1 MTRSRKIIHI
11 DADAF
16 YAAIEI
22 RDDPGLRGLPVAV
35 GGSADRRGVITTCSY
50 EARRYGVRSAM
61 STGEALRLCPHLV
74 LVDVHMDKYR
84 AASAVMRNIFTRYT
98 NIIEPL
104 SLDEAYLDVTNSS
117 ECRGSAT
124 LIAEDI
130 LQRVFEALQITVSAG
145 VAPNKFLAKIA
156 SDWNKPNG
164 IKVIRPE
171 EAEDFV
177 ADLPVKRIHGV
188 GKVTAERLHRHGIE
202 TCGDIRTWELNALY
216 KQFGSFGQ
224 RLHDFAYGRDERE
237 VTSDRIRKSVS
248 VEHTYA
254 EDLAD
259 AAACYS
265 CLPDLLERLSV
276 RLARLPEHF
285 QISKSFVKVKFDNF
299 TTTTLE
305 RVGTDAT
312 EENYAALFREAL
324 AREDRAVRLLGIG
337 VRFRQT
343 GDAQRGIQL
352 DLFPELS
359 GRTAGRGQ
367 AE

>member
-61 STGEALRLCPHLV
+61 STGEAMRLCPHLV
-74 LVDVHMDKYR
+74 LVGVNMEKYR
-84 AASAVMRNIFTRYT
+84 SASTVMRSIFKDYT
-98 NIIEPL
+98 ELIEPL
-104 SLDEAYLDVTNSS
+104 SLDEAYLDVSDSTQ
-117 ECRGSAT
+117 CRGSAT
-124 LIAEDI
+124 LIAREI
-130 LQRVFEALQITVSAG
+130 RQRVFEALQITVSAG

-156 SDWNKPNG
+156 SDWNKPDG
-164 IKVIRPE
+164 LKVIRPE
-171 EAEDFV
+171 DIDSFV

-188 GKVTAERLHRHGIE
+188 GRVTAERLQRHGIE
-202 TCGDIRTWELNALY
+202 TCGDIRTWELNDLM
-216 KQFGSFGQ
+216 KQFGSFGH
-224 RLHDFAYGRDERE
+224 RLHEFAYGRDERE
-237 VTSDRIRKSVS
+237 VTSDRIRKSLS

-259 AAACYS
+259 AEACYR
-265 CLPDLLERLSV
+265 CLPDLLDKLHT

-285 QISKSFVKVKFDNF
+285 QVSKSFVKVKFDNF

-312 EENYAALFREAL
+312 AENYAALFSEAL
-324 AREDRAVRLLGIG
+324 ARENRAVRLLGIG

-343 GDAQRGIQL
+343 GDSQGGVQL
-352 DLFPELS
+352 DLFPEL
-359 GRTAGRGQ
+359 AGVVAARG
-367 AE
+367 

>member
-61 STGEALRLCPHLV
+61 STGEAMRLCPHLV
-74 LVDVHMDKYR
+74 LVGVNMDKYR
-84 AASAVMRNIFTRYT
+84 SASAVMRDIFKEYT
-98 NIIEPL
+98 DLVEPL
-104 SLDEAYLDVTNSS
+104 SLDEAYLDVSDS
-117 ECRGSAT
+117 RQCRGSAT
-124 LIAEDI
+124 LMATEIRRRI
-130 LQRVFEALQITVSAG
+130 FEALAITVSAG

-156 SDWNKPNG
+156 SDWNKPDG
-164 IKVIRPE
+164 LKVVRPDE
-171 EAEDFV
+171 VEDFV
-177 ADLPVKRIHGV
+177 TDLPVKRIHGV
-188 GKVTAERLHRHGIE
+188 GRVTAERLQRHGIE
-202 TCGDIRTWELNALY
+202 TCGDIRSWQLNDLM
-216 KQFGSFGQ
+216 KQFGSFGH
-224 RLHDFAYGRDERE
+224 RLHEFAYGRDERE

-259 AAACYS
+259 AKACYD
-265 CLPDLLERLSV
+265 CLPDLLERLNT
-276 RLARLPEHF
+276 RLSRMPEHF
-285 QISKSFVKVKFDNF
+285 QVSKSFVKVKFDNF

-312 EENYAALFREAL
+312 ADNFAALFSEAL
-324 AREDRAVRLLGIG
+324 ARENRAVRLLGIG

-343 GDAQRGIQL
+343 GDAHGGIQL
-352 DLFPELS
+352 DLFPELA
-359 GRTAGRGQ
+359 GLTASR
-367 AE
+367 A